1 MAFFRNRK
9 TAVFITVFVIVA
21 ATLFGVNRSL
31 NQFAR
36 DTEAMFYDGVYIEGA
51 GYTQPGIAAQIDRY
65 TDATLGLTTLLIN
78 YPELHDAA
86 EVVLEQRRV
95 LIGAE
100 SIAEK
105 GIAFR
110 LLSGNVYN
118 LAQAAAK
125 ADLRQR
131 DIEDVSYYT
140 ATIDGAE
147 AFIRDSAYNHTV
159 SKLLNE
165 QIFITRILRRF
176 LPARDPETF

>member
-1 MAFFRNRK
+1 MKNRK
-9 TAVFITVFVIVA
+9 TAVLITVIVIIA

-31 NQFAR
+31 DRFTR

-65 TDATLGLTTLLIN
+65 TDATLGLTTVLIN
-78 YPELHDAA
+78 YPELHDSA
-86 EVVLEQRRV
+86 EVVLEQRRAV
-95 LIGAE
+95 IGAE
-100 SIAEK
+100 SISAK
-105 GIAFR
+105 GLAFR
-110 LLSGNVYN
+110 LLSGNVYS
-118 LAQAAAK
+118 LIKAAGNV
-125 ADLRQR
+125 DLRQR
-131 DIEDVSYYT
+131 DIEDVSYFS

-176 LPARDPETF
+176 LPVRDPEMF